1 MEYNDE
7 ELIALA
13 LDNNEEARNIL
24 YEKNKYIVEI
34 IMRKYHNL
42 AIKFGVDISEFEQ
55 EAYYAFSDAL
65 NSYRFDKNAKLQTF
79 ISLCIDRRLRKIIK
93 RYSGEKAKL
102 LNNTF
107 SLDYD
112 YNEDGTTLKDLI
124 SDNEQN
130 DPLNNLTNEEN
141 YNELLKKIKEQLS
154 DSEYEVF
161 NYVINDFDYQTIA
174 LIINKSPKQIDNT
187 IQRIKHKI
195 RDIIM
200 SD

>member
-1 MEYNDE
+1 
-7 ELIALA
+7 
-13 LDNNEEARNIL
+13 
-24 YEKNKYIVEI
+24 
-34 IMRKYHNL
+34 MRKYHNL